1 MVIQQVKLAEQ
12 KSNLNKDEMVN
23 MIRHGASHIL
33 QCLTLQTSQKAA
45 AMLRPGL
52 GRLIT
57 GLWARAAQ
65 ARARCCSSQTSS
77 YAQYSVFLHHLNRVE
92 SVGDVV
98 RDIRGW
104 LEEVGATGRV
114 YFNSQGVNCQMCLES
129 DKLEMFKEV
138 MGNKLGVE
146 QDGPYQEV
154 REWE

>member
-1 MVIQQVKLAEQ
+1 M
-12 KSNLNKDEMVN
+12 
-23 MIRHGASHIL
+23 
-33 QCLTLQTSQKAA
+33 
-45 AMLRPGL
+45 
-52 GRLIT
+52 
-57 GLWARAAQ
+57 
-65 ARARCCSSQTSS
+65 
-77 YAQYSVFLHHLNRVE
+77 
-92 SVGDVV
+92 GDVV

-114 YFNSQGVNCQMCLES
+114 YFNSQEVNCRMCLES